1 MSLFCQEISNYIQE
15 YIDSWVQ
22 NGDTSEPFNLME
34 LYRSILGD
42 GSPYS
47 NKNTIIRIVLNNIY
61 IPYIPDGVE
70 TLIYGICIC
79 DLPPLPSSL
88 KHLVINNDS
97 SYIPSYLPEGLET
110 LECTHSSERIVLP
123 RLPTTLRSLN
133 CSYSY
138 VNVLPPLPPNLEYL
152 NYEYTSIHTFVK
164 ELPKSLK
171 VLICGGNGFR
181 RIGPLPPALEY
192 LDCLRY
198 DGPFPEFPPTLKTIK
213 LPKYTKIYIQQR
225 TEEYIRNNNSACLD
239 FTPLCE
245 EMIDDMKA
253 IDEYT
258 SYICEFEIIIPYL
271 PEGIETLICSKHT
284 HILPPLPSTLK
295 YLEGHRLL
303 RLPHLPAG
311 LEVLYC
317 SGSPLKHLPKLSS
330 SLRILVCQNTHLE
343 RLSVLPNGLEV
354 LDCSYNSSLYTLP
367 KLPRSLRVLKCAHCD
382 LYYLPHVSSGLEILE
397 CYGNIGDEDEQELHT
412 GPLPLSLKYFRSTS
426 IPLAF
431 TAI

>member
-1 MSLFCQEISNYIQE
+1 MNTYAITQYNAEQDAVRFIVEWE
-15 YIDSWVQ
+15 K
-22 NGDTSEPFNLME
+22 
-34 LYRSILGD
+34 LGD
-42 GSPYS
+42 ASLP
-47 NKNTIIRIVLNNIY
+47 LNFCDFTVKYNINMYINIY
-61 IPYIPDGVE
+61 YIPDTVH
-70 TLIYGICIC
+70 TLIYGRYIRFITE
-79 DLPPLPSSL
+79 LPPSL
-88 KHLVINNDS
+88 RILRCIDCVYVPD
-97 SYIPSYLPEGLET
+97 LPEGLET

-258 SYICEFEIIIPYL
+258 AYICEFEIIIPYL

-295 YLEGHRLL
+295 YVEGHRLL

-343 RLSVLPNGLEV
+343 GLPVLPNGLEV

-397 CYGNIGDEDEQELHT
+397 CYGNISDEDEQELHT